1 MPLQVPTSW
10 EDLSFCGLRWENE
23 GKDLRLFVTE
33 SSEFELLATWA
44 ANLRLDLEWKIAGGL
59 PRGGPLL
66 SVEGSLEPTVDQRWR
81 LRLDFGPGGVLSFD
95 CEQLFVESADGERER
110 ISPDET

>member
-1 MPLQVPTSW
+1 MPLTSW

-23 GKDLRLFVTE
+23 GKDLRLFVAGN
-33 SSEFELLATWA
+33 SEFDLVATWA
-44 ANLRLDLEWKIAGGL
+44 TNLRLDLEWKIAGGL

-66 SVEGSLEPTVDQRWR
+66 SVKGSLEPITDQRLR
-81 LRLDFGPGGVLSFD
+81 LTLDFGPDGVLSFD
-95 CEQLFVESADGERER
+95 CEELFVESADGERER